1 MFRPTEKYF
10 MLKIYN
16 SKIIPKKSPQ
26 ELINVTIK
34 QQYNTKLKLHKVNN
48 MLFLVILINFIV
60 KLFSLFV

>member
-1 MFRPTEKYF
+1 

-34 QQYNTKLKLHKVNN
+34 QQYNTKLKLQKVNN
-48 MLFLVILINFIV
+48 MLFLVILNNF
-60 KLFSLFV
+60 S